1 MHKKQKSKSKT
12 ENLNT
17 YTEKSKDESP
27 YVFQREK
34 VGFEFSIKELPWTE
48 KQKQLIEIIKDKNAK
63 CILIEGP
70 AGTSKTL
77 TAVYGALNL
86 LKSKKISDIVFIRS
100 AVESADSKIGYLPGS
115 IDEKFEAYMVPFME
129 KLEELLEKGTL
140 NRLRNDERFSATPVN
155 YIRGL
160 HWAAKVIIVDEC
172 QNITFRELITTITRM
187 GEFSKIIFCGDPMQS
202 DLAENKSGGF
212 SKICDIFADEESKKH
227 GIHYFQFTKDD
238 IVRSEF
244 VKFVVNKLENEKD
257 TWKPKSGTK

>member
-1 MHKKQKSKSKT
+1 MN
-12 ENLNT
+12 ENLAQAQGVIRDTLN
-17 YTEKSKDESP
+17 EK
-27 YVFQREK
+27 
-34 VGFEFSIKELPWTE
+34 L
-48 KQKQLIEIIKDKNAK
+48 NA
-63 CILIEGP
+63 
-70 AGTSKTL
+70 
-77 TAVYGALNL
+77 AL
-86 LKSKKISDIVFIRS
+86 
-100 AVESADSKIGYLPGS
+100 
-115 IDEKFEAYMVPFME
+115 DEKFEAYMVPFME